1 MRPRTMVA
9 INVAGTVALI
19 SVFFWV
25 DGDRSPLTLF
35 RWALLFVA
43 ALVFPMHL
51 SNRVEAALAELPGPV
66 SPRLKRMAVYP
77 VWVGLFTLSAAIA
90 LLTRLR

>member
-1 MRPRTMVA
+1 
-9 INVAGTVALI
+9 
-19 SVFFWV
+19 
-25 DGDRSPLTLF
+25 
-35 RWALLFVA
+35 
-43 ALVFPMHL
+43 
-51 SNRVEAALAELPGPV
+51 LAELPGPV